1 MLNFLVLYVLE
12 PQATILLAWYAEES
26 LCNGP
31 VSVHLSVRLS
41 VCPIYRPLQL
51 RAAGLLLG
59 ARPAGRRYRS
69 TAAGAEQQR
78 RRGSKREQ
86 CHVYSRR
93 MKLNPATFASFLL
106 RLVQCSVNTNKLAE
120 IVIRKSLNV

>member
-12 PQATILLAWYAEES
+12 PQATILLAWYTEES

-59 ARPAGRRYRS
+59 APRAGDIDR
-69 TAAGAEQQR
+69 QR
-78 RRGSKREQ
+78 RAPSSNGAAAANASS
-86 CHVYSRR
+86 V
-93 MKLNPATFASFLL
+93 TFIAA
-106 RLVQCSVNTNKLAE
+106 V
-120 IVIRKSLNV
+120 